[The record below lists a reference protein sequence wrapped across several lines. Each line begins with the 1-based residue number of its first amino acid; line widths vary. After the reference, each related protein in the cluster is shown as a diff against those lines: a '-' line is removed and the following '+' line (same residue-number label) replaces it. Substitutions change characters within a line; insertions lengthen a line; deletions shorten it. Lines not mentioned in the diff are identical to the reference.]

1 MPSGSRIMDK
11 AERDKSMGI
20 DRRRRSSIKLAVN
33 RIDPKNEGV
42 IFLGIK
48 KLFAEIEADTESSY
62 CVRMSYV
69 EIYNENVFDLLAIR
83 GELNGSLQIVENTKS
98 NDFWIRGVN
107 EIIIADAEEAIDLI
121 MSGEENRH
129 FAATALN
136 HHSSR
141 SHCLIRLFVKRI
153 GKDESIF
160 EGICNFVDLAGSEK
174 LSGML
179 EDKKAAAK
187 SHNKEVKSISERL
200 QESKHIN
207 KSLFFLTQI
216 IYMKSRMTKAFIPYR
231 NSALTKILK
240 NSIGGNART
249 TIILCVNPLFR
260 TLAETLSTLRFGQ
273 RAKKIVNTVTKNE
286 SKDGDVDA
294 LKKLVGDYEKK
305 IRDMEEAMKNGTH
318 SLRQSFGPR
327 KSNLMKMIENL
338 QSQKG
343 MLEKKLLRRS
353 SILNLFK
360 KSRFAPIQEEPSPD
374 RPKVKKSI
382 VNYRAGVLD
391 FYGEEAQA
399 KGTVQLTN
407 RQYVKEALQ
416 NDFVRNVKRRNME
429 LERRLKDSEQRRSDL
444 KKRYF
449 ELERKL
455 LKTQDLVDMLINKKP
470 EMTLNLDPLSRDLLI
485 NNASISIQN
494 LSMVQTISKTQMLGL
509 TGSQGSPVP
518 QGETH
523 PEVHEFCSKVGFQ
536 YSGTYL
542 TRGNLEVQVFGKE
555 ENKRN
560 ISSMYESKKNSIMQ
574 KRLTQRTQGLWR
586 SRQMSGITAS
596 NALFGQSILSNPG
609 EPLESKLTVPK
620 KQTNFGNSS
629 PNRNESV
636 NMPKLESKEEVSQNI
651 LLSKQSSANKMS
663 LTGEDRS
670 VLVSVQNKLSVPQN
684 VKGRTGSF

>member
-1 MPSGSRIMDK
+1 MDK
-11 AERDKSMGI
+11 AQRDKSMGI
-20 DRRRRSSIKLAVN
+20 NSRRRSSIKLAVN
-33 RIDPKNEGV
+33 KIDPRNEGV

-48 KLFAEIEADTESSY
+48 KLFAEIEADTDASY

-83 GELNGSLQIVENTKS
+83 GEVKGSLQIVENTKS

-141 SHCLIRLFVKRI
+141 SHCLIRLFVKKI
-153 GKDESIF
+153 TSDESIF

-179 EDKKAAAK
+179 EDKRSAAK
-187 SHNKEVKSISERL
+187 GHSKEVKSISDRL

-286 SKDGDVDA
+286 SKEGDVDA

-305 IRDMEEAMKNGTH
+305 IKEMELAMKNGVQ

-327 KSNLMKMIENL
+327 KSNLVKLIENL
-338 QSQKG
+338 QNQKG

-353 SILNLFK
+353 SILNMFK
-360 KSRFAPIQEEPSPD
+360 KSKFAPVEESATPD
-374 RPKVKKSI
+374 QPKVKKSI
-382 VNYRAGVLD
+382 VNFSAGVLD
-391 FYGEEAQA
+391 FYGTNA
-399 KGTVQLTN
+399 VSNNPNQLSN
-407 RQYVKEALQ
+407 RKYVKEALQ
-416 NDFVRNVKRRNME
+416 SDFVRNVKKRN
-429 LERRLKDSEQRRSDL
+429 S
-444 KKRYF
+444 

-455 LKTQDLVDMLINKKP
+455 KDSENKRDRLKEKYFELEQKLQKTQDLVDMLINKKP
-470 EMTLNLDPLSRDLLI
+470 EMTLKLDPLSRDLLI

-494 LSMVQTISKTQMLGL
+494 LSLVQTISKAQMLGL
-509 TGSQGSPVP
+509 HGPSQIPVQP
-518 QGETH
+518 GETH
-523 PEVHEFCSKVGFQ
+523 PQVREFCSKVGFQ

-555 ENKRN
+555 ESKRN
-560 ISSMYESKKNSIMQ
+560 ISSIYESKKHSILQ
-574 KRLTQRTQGLWR
+574 KRLTQKIQGAWR
-586 SRQMSGITAS
+586 GRQMSSVTAS
-596 NALFGQSILSNPG
+596 NTFFNQSILSQTG

-620 KQTNFGNSS
+620 KQTNFGNFS
-629 PNRNESV
+629 PNRNE
-636 NMPKLESKEEVSQNI
+636 MIHLPKLESKEEVSQNI
-651 LLSKQSSANKMS
+651 LLSKQSTANKIS
-663 LTGEDRS
+663 LTGEDKS
-670 VLVSVQNKLSVPQN
+670 ILLNMQAKVDMPST
-684 VKGRTGSF
+684 VKGTPGAS